1 MTSKNLLAGGGLLL
15 GLVLLGTADALVTE
29 RFIMLPE
36 SDAEEVKPVAN
47 EQGVAPAQQE
57 SGGGVRKLS
66 GPNIEEILA
75 SLSLVSATTEQ
86 MSIIRRV
93 IPEQIPVTTIVVLK
107 DGDRVGFLSST
118 ESPQVKTFFLALKEA
133 LHTSFTPDM
142 RELVDET
149 QQRPRH
155 PVRNFLTFFDPG
167 IDTERLVFVRVRE
180 RLYEFHIA
188 EEKDAEMFELIEALT
203 N

>member
-1 MTSKNLLAGGGLLL
+1 MVGGGLLL
-15 GLVLLGTADALVTE
+15 GLVLLGIADALIT
-29 RFIMLPE
+29 RNLIMLPE
-36 SDAEEVKPVAN
+36 TDAEEVIPIV
-47 EQGVAPAQQE
+47 EQPGVAPAQPE
-57 SGGGVRKLS
+57 SDTGGVRKLS
-66 GPNIEEILA
+66 GPNIEETLA
-75 SLSLVSATTEQ
+75 SLSLASTATEQ

-93 IPEQIPVTTIVVLK
+93 IPEKIPVTTIVVMK
-107 DGDRVGFLSST
+107 DGDRVGLLSST
-118 ESPQVKTFFLALKEA
+118 ESPQVKTYFLALKEA

-149 QQRPRH
+149 QQRPGH

-188 EEKDAEMFELIEALT
+188 EGKDDDMFAVIEALT